1 MDFLTKNT
9 TKKSLLSNVEKKK
22 HLLKKRIVRY
32 VYFSGSKSAAEISKK
47 LKTSIPTITSTI
59 NELISSDILLEQGHG
74 NSSGGRRPN
83 LYGLQKN
90 IFYILGIDIGRFTTK
105 MAIFNS
111 KLENITGF
119 ESFPI
124 KLKKD
129 SSQIDII
136 HQFAEKL
143 ISESGI
149 SKDKLIGVGIDMPGL
164 VNSANGCNYTYY
176 YEKGRSVLS
185 RFEEK
190 FNLPVYIENDAKVR
204 ALAEYRYGLAKN
216 TKNTLIIHIGWSL
229 GLGMIVNGKLFGGT
243 SGFAGEFGHI
253 PIVENGILCNCGKQG
268 CLETVASGT
277 ALVNLAKEGL
287 TAGRN
292 STLNKTI
299 ENGKELIP
307 KTIIDAANNGDQF
320 AISIISKIGFEL
332 GKGIAILIQLFNPEL
347 IILGGRVAEANH
359 YLLTPIDQALNH
371 YSLQK
376 LRQQTKIKISEL
388 GVNTTILG
396 SVAMAIENIFEN
408 K

>member
-9 TKKSLLSNVEKKK
+9 TSNSLLSNVEKKK
-22 HLLKKRIVRY
+22 YLLKKRIVRY

-59 NELISSDILLEQGHG
+59 NELISSNILLEQGHG

-119 ESFPI
+119 ESFPL
-124 KLKKD
+124 KLEKD

-149 SKDKLIGVGIDMPGL
+149 PKDKLIGVGIDMPGL
-164 VNSANGCNYTYY
+164 VDSTNGCNYTYY
-176 YEKGRSVLS
+176 YEKDHSVLS
-185 RFEEK
+185 RFKEK

-229 GLGMIVNGKLFGGT
+229 GLGMIMNGKLFGGT

-292 STLNKTI
+292 STLNNTV
-299 ENGKELIP
+299 ENGEELIP

-332 GKGIAILIQLFNPEL
+332 GKGIAILIQLLNPEL
-347 IILGGRVAEANH
+347 IILGGRVAEANQ

-376 LRQQTKIKISEL
+376 LRQQTEIKISEL